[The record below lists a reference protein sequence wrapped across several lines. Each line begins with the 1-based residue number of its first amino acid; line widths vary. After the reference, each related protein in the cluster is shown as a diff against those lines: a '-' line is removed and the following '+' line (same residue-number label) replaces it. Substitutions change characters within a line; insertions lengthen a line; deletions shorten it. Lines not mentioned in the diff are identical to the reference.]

1 MAVSSRTEVCV
12 LAVLVALCIAAR
24 TAVVVGGIIEDGLEL
39 DWGQGNVSKD
49 GQVISLYLDRDSG
62 GSGLRSRDTYLYA
75 RTDLQIKLVPNNSAG
90 TVTTFFFLSEGPWE
104 IHDEIDLEFLG
115 NVSGQPYTLHTNIF
129 ANGTGQKEEQFR
141 LWFDPATDFHT
152 YSIVWTPKHIL
163 VLVDGTPIREFRNHA
178 KKGVAYPYP
187 SSQRMRLFGS
197 LWNADDWATQGGRV
211 KTDWSAAP
219 FLAQYRNF
227 KATTSS
233 PGGYGYYDD
242 KELDG
247 TAKKKMER
255 VREEYMIYNY
265 CTDTKR
271 FPNGVPPECSM
282 K

>member
-24 TAVVVGGIIEDGLEL
+24 TAVVAGGIIEDGLEL

-90 TVTTFFFLSEGPWE
+90 TVTTFFVSLDFLTSIDRVNAQYFWFLPSADERICMQFLSEGPWE

-163 VLVDGTPIREFRNHA
+163 YVVHRSVGDQITNIY
-178 KKGVAYPYP
+178 V
-187 SSQRMRLFGS
+187 SRL
-197 LWNADDWATQGGRV
+197 N
-211 KTDWSAAP
+211 
-219 FLAQYRNF
+219 
-227 KATTSS
+227 
-233 PGGYGYYDD
+233 
-242 KELDG
+242 
-247 TAKKKMER
+247 
-255 VREEYMIYNY
+255 
-265 CTDTKR
+265 
-271 FPNGVPPECSM
+271 
-282 K
+282 